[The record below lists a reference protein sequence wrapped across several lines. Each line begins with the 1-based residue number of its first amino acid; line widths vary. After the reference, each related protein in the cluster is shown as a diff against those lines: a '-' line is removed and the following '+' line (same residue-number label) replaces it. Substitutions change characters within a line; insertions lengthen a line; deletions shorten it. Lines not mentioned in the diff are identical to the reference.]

1 LKQMCHKL
9 LPYVLPVLVV
19 LLLLTLPGAA
29 FGAANTLAPAADM
42 QSTGGDTGASA
53 GGQPDP
59 GALINNQ
66 FEQLQL
72 KDLQGYAQQVDSDLQ
87 TQLSDFSLVNALE
100 SIRSGKLKLDPKSLF
115 QALAKIFF
123 QDVLTHVALL
133 GKLLVLGTVLALLEH
148 LTSAFEENNVAR
160 LAHGVGLL
168 ALLTIALSDFTL
180 AVNTG
185 RDAIISM
192 VGLMQSLLPV
202 ILTLTAAMGGIATVS
217 MMQPVILVSLNLLG
231 ILVGNVVFPLILCAA
246 VLGIVNQ
253 LSGRLQLS
261 RLANLFR
268 DGSGILISLFITLF
282 LGVLAVQGAAG
293 AISDGIGIR
302 TAKFATAVFIPVV
315 GKILTDAVDV
325 VVGCSMYLKSAISI
339 VGAVTLVF
347 LCALPVLKVLSALI
361 VYRVAAAL
369 MQPLG
374 AQQLGD
380 VLQLL
385 GDYLFMV
392 FAAVLAVGIMF
403 LVVIT
408 IVAGLGNVAAVMQ

>member
-1 LKQMCHKL
+1 MCHKL

-168 ALLTIALSDFTL
+168 ALLTVALSDFTL